1 MAKDTR
7 QVLADE
13 LRRILEEFRRL
24 EDQVEHIAAERKRL
38 GTIAQRLLQILR
50 AQAPRGVDRLI
61 EDMGLADTIALL
73 PGVPGRKPAAGGAR
87 KAKGAPRVAKAAA
100 VAEAKALVADKKAV
114 VAPTPL
120 PKGSPVRM
128 LTGKYKGWAG
138 TIRWITV
145 KGATV
150 SYTVDL
156 NGRNGQ
162 KGRNQVRHGSEGS
175 TWELLPAGTPAPV
188 AATETKVRAPKRG
201 AADKAKTVAAR
212 PAKTAA
218 APVSTEVLPKGTNV
232 RLLKGKFQGG
242 TGVIGWTSVKGSTV
256 TYTIYLPGTGRKRD
270 RTQVN
275 QGSLGRSWELVSGPA
290 PVAPKAAPAGK
301 KAPRKVAA
309 ARTVTKAV
317 AAPVAPKPA
326 PDRVDAPKTVRR
338 RRSVEATV
346 VTPEAPKETAPVPV
360 APASSLPATILPK
373 GTPVRMIT
381 GIYLGYVG
389 VIASV
394 QPIPGPKPDAVY
406 TLVLKGAGGKKGRTS
421 VKHGSLGRT
430 WAKVN

>member
-61 EDMGLADTIALL
+61 EDMGLAETIALL
-73 PGVPGRKPAAGGAR
+73 PGIPGRKPSAGGAR
-87 KAKGAPRVAKAAA
+87 KAKGAPRVAKAIA
-100 VAEAKALVADKKAV
+100 VAAKPPVADKKAV

-150 SYTVDL
+150 SYTIDL
-156 NGRNGQ
+156 NGRGGK
-162 KGRNQVRHGSEGS
+162 KGRNQVRHGSEGT
-175 TWELLPAGTPAPV
+175 TWELLPTGTPAPV
-188 AATETKVRAPKRG
+188 AATETKVRATKRV
-201 AADKAKTVAAR
+201 AAGKGQTVAAR

-218 APVSTEVLPKGTNV
+218 APASSEVLPKGTNV

-275 QGSLGRSWELVSGPA
+275 QGSLGRSWELVGGPA
-290 PVAPKAAPAGK
+290 PVAPKAAPVGR
-301 KAPRKVAA
+301 KAARKVAEA
-309 ARTVTKAV
+309 PKVTKAA

-338 RRSVEATV
+338 RRSVEASA
-346 VTPEAPKETAPVPV
+346 VTPEAPKTTASTPV
-360 APASSLPATILPK
+360 APAPSLPAAILAK

-389 VIASV
+389 VVASV

-421 VKHGSLGRT
+421 VKHGSMGRT
-430 WAKVN
+430 WTKVS